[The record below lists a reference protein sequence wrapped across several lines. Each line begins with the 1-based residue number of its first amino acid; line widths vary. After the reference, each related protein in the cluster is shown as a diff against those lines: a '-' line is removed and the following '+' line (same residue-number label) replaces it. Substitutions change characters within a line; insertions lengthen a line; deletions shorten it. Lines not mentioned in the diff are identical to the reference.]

1 VSNKVETL
9 LSDVMDKGLSYKE
22 DVMDEYL
29 MNINMRSTLLKNA
42 PGILVILV
50 ILMGITTPAM
60 AGERFVSGGPN
71 LTAAILGSND
81 FSPGEDITI
90 PVTIQNSGLLEYVF
104 TYPNQLTAADLPNTA
119 KLMTVTLGSGG
130 APVTIKSDPQL
141 LGDLLGGR
149 NTVANFKVK
158 IAPDAPHETYNLPLT
173 IRYTYLMRA
182 DQYGTD
188 LLQYFYKEQE
198 ETLNLPVRIRPEVLL
213 DVTSVGSGD
222 LNAGTTG
229 YLNISLKN
237 NGNEDG
243 RESIVKLV
251 QNGNSPVVPVASSVY
266 IGDFPKN
273 STVPLQ
279 YKVSVSR
286 DAEAISYP
294 VNISVTYKNRDGDIV
309 TTDTVTFGVP
319 VGGKIAFI
327 VVSPPVQMSPGERKV
342 IAVTYRNTGTTG
354 VNSAQARIFTVDPF
368 TSSDDTSYLGD
379 LAPGMEK
386 TAYFDITADPG
397 ATVKVYGL
405 DSEIMYR
412 DALNNDQ
419 VSDRVKLE
427 VNITPTSLFRQVSSN
442 PYAIVLIV
450 IIIVGI
456 VYFGVIRRRKKSR

>member
-1 VSNKVETL
+1 MRNKRLTTSLRVLAVLVL
-9 LSDVMDKGLSYKE
+9 LV
-22 DVMDEYL
+22 
-29 MNINMRSTLLKNA
+29 
-42 PGILVILV
+42 GIAA
-50 ILMGITTPAM
+50 PAM
-60 AGERFVSGGPN
+60 AGERFVSGGPD

-81 FSPGEDITI
+81 FSPGDEITI

-119 KLMTVTLGSGG
+119 KLMMVTLGPGD
-130 APVTIKSDPQL
+130 APVTVRSDPQL
-141 LGDLLGGR
+141 LGDLAGGR
-149 NTVANFKVK
+149 NTVANFKVQ
-158 IAPDAPHETYNLPLT
+158 IAPDAPYETYTLPLT

-188 LLQYFYKEQE
+188 MLQYFYKEQV
-198 ETLNLPVRIRPEVLL
+198 ETMNLPIRIKPEVLL
-213 DVTSVGSGD
+213 DVMSVGSGG

-237 NGNEDG
+237 IGNEDG

-286 DAEAISYP
+286 DAEAITYP
-294 VNISVTYKNRDGDIV
+294 VNITVTYKNRDGDLV
-309 TTDTVTFGVP
+309 TTDTVTLGVP
-319 VGGKIAFI
+319 VGGKIAFTI
-327 VVSPPVQMSPGERKV
+327 VSPPVEMSPGERKV

-379 LAPGMEK
+379 LAPGGEK
-386 TAYFDITADPG
+386 IAHFDITADPG
-397 ATVKVYGL
+397 ATVKDYGL
-405 DSEIMYR
+405 DSEILYR

-419 VSDRVKLE
+419 VSDRVKLT
-427 VNITPTSLFRQVSSN
+427 VDITSSSLVKQVSSN
-442 PYAIVLIV
+442 PFAIVVLLLIV
-450 IIIVGI
+450 VAI
-456 VYFGVIRRRKKSR
+456 VYFGIIRRRKKTR

>member
-1 VSNKVETL
+1 
-9 LSDVMDKGLSYKE
+9 
-22 DVMDEYL
+22 MDEHTRDIDTWAPIYMSL
-29 MNINMRSTLLKNA
+29 KLLA
-42 PGILVILV
+42 VLV
-50 ILMGITTPAM
+50 ILMGVVTPVM

-81 FSPGEDITI
+81 FSPGDDITI
-90 PVTIQNSGLLEYVF
+90 PVTIQNSGLLDYVF

-119 KLMTVTLGSGG
+119 KLMTVTLGPGD

-141 LGDLLGGR
+141 LGDLQGGR
-149 NTVANFKVK
+149 NMVTGFKVK
-158 IAPDAPHETYNLPLT
+158 IAPDAPLDTYSLPLT

-188 LLQYFYKEQE
+188 VLQYFYKEQE
-198 ETLNLPVRIRPEVLL
+198 ETLNLPIRIRPEVLL

-237 NGNEDG
+237 IGNENG

-251 QNGNSPVVPVASSVY
+251 QNGNSPVVPIASSVF
-266 IGDFPKN
+266 IGDFSKN

-286 DAEAISYP
+286 DAEAITYP

-309 TTDTVTFGVP
+309 TTDTVSFGVP
-319 VGGKIAFI
+319 IGGKIAFS

-342 IAVTYRNTGTTG
+342 ISVTYRNTGTAG

-379 LAPGMEK
+379 IAPGMEK

-397 ATVKVYGL
+397 ATVKDYGL
-405 DSEIMYR
+405 DSEILYR

-419 VSDRVKLE
+419 VSDRIKVA
-427 VNITPTSLFRQVSSN
+427 VDVTSSSVVRQVVSN
-442 PYAIVLIV
+442 PYVLIV
-450 IIIVGI
+450 IALVAVAA
-456 VYFGVIRRRKKSR
+456 VYFGVIQRRKKSR

>member
-1 VSNKVETL
+1 
-9 LSDVMDKGLSYKE
+9 
-22 DVMDEYL
+22 MDEYL

-50 ILMGITTPAM
+50 ILMGIITPAM

-309 TTDTVTFGVP
+309 TTDTVTLGVP

-354 VNSAQARIFTVDPF
+354 VNSAQARVFTVDPF

-397 ATVKVYGL
+397 ATAKVYGL

-427 VNITPTSLFRQVSSN
+427 VDITPTSLVRQVSSN
-442 PYAIVLIV
+442 PYAIVIIV
-450 IIIVGI
+450 IIIVAV

>member
-1 VSNKVETL
+1 
-9 LSDVMDKGLSYKE
+9 
-22 DVMDEYL
+22 MDEHL
-29 MNINMRSTLLKNA
+29 KNIGMKATLLKTSFKL
-42 PGILVILV
+42 LVILV
-50 ILMGITTPAM
+50 ILMGVAAPAM

-104 TYPNQLTAADLPNTA
+104 TYPNQMTAADLPNTA
-119 KLMTVTLGSGG
+119 KLMTVMLGSGD

-141 LGDLLGGR
+141 LGDLQGGR

-188 LLQYFYKEQE
+188 VLQYFYKERE

-213 DVTSVGSGD
+213 DVTAVRSGD

-251 QNGNSPVVPVASSVY
+251 QNGNSPVVPIASNVY

-273 STVPLQ
+273 STIPLQ

-309 TTDTVTFGVP
+309 TSDTVTFGVP
-319 VGGKIAFI
+319 VGGKIAFT

-386 TAYFDITADPG
+386 AAHFDITADPG
-397 ATVKVYGL
+397 ATVKEYGL

-419 VSDRVKLE
+419 VSDRVKLTVE
-427 VNITPTSLFRQVSSN
+427 VAPSSLVKQVSAN
-442 PYAIVLIV
+442 PYALVIIV
-450 IIIVGI
+450 IIIVAV
-456 VYFGVIRRRKKSR
+456 VYFGVIRQRKKPR

>member
-1 VSNKVETL
+1 
-9 LSDVMDKGLSYKE
+9 
-22 DVMDEYL
+22 MDEHCKK
-29 MNINMRSTLLKNA
+29 INMRNKRLITSLRVLAVLVLLV
-42 PGILVILV
+42 GIAA
-50 ILMGITTPAM
+50 PAM

-81 FSPGEDITI
+81 FSPGDEITI

-119 KLMTVTLGSGG
+119 KLMMVTLGPGD
-130 APVTIKSDPQL
+130 APVTVRSDPQL
-141 LGDLLGGR
+141 LGDLAGGR

-158 IAPDAPHETYNLPLT
+158 IAPDAPYETYNLPLT

-188 LLQYFYKEQE
+188 MLQYFYKEQV
-198 ETLNLPVRIRPEVLL
+198 ETLNLPIRIKPEVLL
-213 DVTSVGSGD
+213 EVMSVGSGG

-237 NGNEDG
+237 IGNEDG

-266 IGDFPKN
+266 IGNFPKN
-273 STVPLQ
+273 SIVPLQ

-286 DAEAISYP
+286 DAEAITYP
-294 VNISVTYKNRDGDIV
+294 VNITVTYKNRDGDLV
-309 TTDTVTFGVP
+309 TTDTVTLGVP
-319 VGGKIAFI
+319 VGGKIAFTI
-327 VVSPPVQMSPGERKV
+327 VSPPVEMSPGERKV

-354 VNSAQARIFTVDPF
+354 VNSALARIFTVDPF

-379 LAPGMEK
+379 LAPGEEK
-386 TAYFDITADPG
+386 IAHFDITADPG
-397 ATVKVYGL
+397 TTVKDYGL
-405 DSEIMYR
+405 DSEILYR

-419 VSDRVKLE
+419 VSDRVKLT
-427 VNITPTSLFRQVSSN
+427 VDITSSSLVKQVSSN
-442 PYAIVLIV
+442 PFAIVVLLLIV
-450 IIIVGI
+450 VAI
-456 VYFGVIRRRKKSR
+456 VYFGIIRRRKKTR

>member
-1 VSNKVETL
+1 
-9 LSDVMDKGLSYKE
+9 
-22 DVMDEYL
+22 MDEHTRD
-29 MNINMRSTLLKNA
+29 IDTWAPIFNMSLKFLA
-42 PGILVILV
+42 VLV
-50 ILMGITTPAM
+50 ILMGIVTPVM

-81 FSPGEDITI
+81 FSPGYDITI
-90 PVTIQNSGLLEYVF
+90 PVTIQNSGLLDYVF
-104 TYPNQLTAADLPNTA
+104 TYPNQMTAADLPNTA
-119 KLMTVTLGSGG
+119 KLMTVTLGPGD
-130 APVTIKSDPQL
+130 APVTIRSDPQL
-141 LGDLLGGR
+141 LGDLQGGR
-149 NTVANFKVK
+149 NLVTSFKVK
-158 IAPDAPHETYNLPLT
+158 IAPDAPLDTYSLPLK

-188 LLQYFYKEQE
+188 VLQYFYKEQE
-198 ETLNLPVRIRPEVLL
+198 ETLNLPIRIRPEVLL

-237 NGNEDG
+237 TGNEDG

-251 QNGNSPVVPVASSVY
+251 QNGNSPVVPIASSVF

-286 DAEAISYP
+286 DAEAITYP
-294 VNISVTYKNRDGDIV
+294 VNISVMYKNRDGDIV
-309 TTDTVTFGVP
+309 TTDTVSFGVP
-319 VGGKIAFI
+319 IGGKIAFS

-342 IAVTYRNTGTTG
+342 IPVTYRNIGTAG

-379 LAPGMEK
+379 IAPGMEK

-397 ATVKVYGL
+397 ATVKNYGL

-419 VSDRVKLE
+419 VSDRVK
-427 VNITPTSLFRQVSSN
+427 VAVDVTSTSLVRQIVSN
-442 PYAIVLIV
+442 PYALIV
-450 IIIVGI
+450 IALVVIAA
-456 VYFGVIRRRKKSR
+456 VYFGVIQRRKKSR

>member
-1 VSNKVETL
+1 MGWQNRHL
-9 LSDVMDKGLSYKE
+9 GRE
-22 DVMDEYL
+22 DVMDEHL
-29 MNINMRSTLLKNA
+29 QNIDMSTTIFPALLKFLA
-42 PGILVILV
+42 VLLILTGIV
-50 ILMGITTPAM
+50 TPVM

-81 FSPGEDITI
+81 FSPGDDVTI
-90 PVTIQNSGLLEYVF
+90 PVTIQNSGLLDYVF

-119 KLMTVTLGSGG
+119 KLMTVTLGSGD

-149 NTVANFKVK
+149 NIVTSFKVK
-158 IAPDAPHETYNLPLT
+158 IAPDAPYETYNLPLT

-188 LLQYFYKEQE
+188 VLQYFYKQQE

-213 DVTSVGSGD
+213 DVISVGSGD

-237 NGNEDG
+237 IGNEDG

-251 QNGNSPVVPVASSVY
+251 QNGNSPVVPLASSVY

-273 STVPLQ
+273 STVQLQ

-286 DAEAISYP
+286 DAEAITYP
-294 VNISVTYKNRDGDIV
+294 VNISVTYKNRDGDVV
-309 TTDTVTFGVP
+309 TTDAVTLGVP
-319 VGGKIAFI
+319 VGGKIAFS

-354 VNSAQARIFTVDPF
+354 VYSAQARIFTVDPF
-368 TSSDDTSYLGD
+368 TSNDDTSFLGD
-379 LAPGMEK
+379 IAPGMEK

-397 ATVKVYGL
+397 ATVKDYGL

-412 DALNNDQ
+412 DVLNYDQ
-419 VSDRVKLE
+419 VSDRVK
-427 VNITPTSLFRQVSSN
+427 VTVSITSSSLFRQIMAN
-442 PYAIVLIV
+442 PYVLI
-450 IIIVGI
+450 IIGLVVVAG
-456 VYFGVIRRRKKSR
+456 VYFGVTQRRKKSH

>member
-1 VSNKVETL
+1 
-9 LSDVMDKGLSYKE
+9 
-22 DVMDEYL
+22 MDEHAK
-29 MNINMRSTLLKNA
+29 NIDTSAQIFNTTLKLLA
-42 PGILVILV
+42 VLV
-50 ILMGITTPAM
+50 ILMGVVTPVM

-81 FSPGEDITI
+81 FSPGDDVTI
-90 PVTIQNSGLLEYVF
+90 PVTIQNSGLLDYVF
-104 TYPNQLTAADLPNTA
+104 TYPNQMTAADLPNTA
-119 KLMTVTLGSGG
+119 KLMTVTLGAGD

-141 LGDLLGGR
+141 LGDLQGGR
-149 NTVANFKVK
+149 NLVTSFKVK
-158 IAPDAPHETYNLPLT
+158 IAPDAPLDTYNLPLT

-188 LLQYFYKEQE
+188 VLQYFYKEQD
-198 ETLNLPVRIRPEVLL
+198 ETLNLPIRIRPEVLL
-213 DVTSVGSGD
+213 DVISVGSGG

-229 YLNISLKN
+229 YLNINLKN
-237 NGNEDG
+237 IGNEDG

-251 QNGNSPVVPVASSVY
+251 QNGNSPVVPIASSVF

-286 DAEAISYP
+286 DAEAITYP
-294 VNISVTYKNRDGDIV
+294 VNISVTYKNREGDIV
-309 TTDTVTFGVP
+309 TTDTVSFGVP
-319 VGGKIAFI
+319 IGGKIAFS

-342 IAVTYRNTGTTG
+342 IPVTYRNTGTAG

-379 LAPGMEK
+379 IAPGMEK

-397 ATVKVYGL
+397 ATVKDYGL
-405 DSEIMYR
+405 DSEILYR

-419 VSDRVKLE
+419 VSDRVK
-427 VNITPTSLFRQVSSN
+427 VAVDVTSSSLVRQIVSN
-442 PYAIVLIV
+442 PYLLIV
-450 IIIVGI
+450 IALVAIAA
-456 VYFGVIRRRKKSR
+456 VYFGVIQRRKKSR

>member
-1 VSNKVETL
+1 
-9 LSDVMDKGLSYKE
+9 
-22 DVMDEYL
+22 MDEHCKK
-29 MNINMRSTLLKNA
+29 ITMRNKRLTTSLRVLAVLVLLV
-42 PGILVILV
+42 GIAA
-50 ILMGITTPAM
+50 PAM
-60 AGERFVSGGPN
+60 AGERFVSGGPD

-81 FSPGEDITI
+81 FSPGDEITI

-119 KLMTVTLGSGG
+119 KLMMVTLGPGD
-130 APVTIKSDPQL
+130 APVTVRSDPQL
-141 LGDLLGGR
+141 LGDLAGGR
-149 NTVANFKVK
+149 NTVANFKVQ
-158 IAPDAPHETYNLPLT
+158 IAPDAPYETYTLPLT

-188 LLQYFYKEQE
+188 MLQYFYKEQV
-198 ETLNLPVRIRPEVLL
+198 ETMNLPIRIKPEVLL
-213 DVTSVGSGD
+213 DVMSVGSGG

-237 NGNEDG
+237 IGNEDG

-286 DAEAISYP
+286 DAEAITYP
-294 VNISVTYKNRDGDIV
+294 VNITVTYKNRDGDLV
-309 TTDTVTFGVP
+309 TTDTVTLGVP
-319 VGGKIAFI
+319 VGGKIAFTI
-327 VVSPPVQMSPGERKV
+327 VSPPVEMSPGERKV

-379 LAPGMEK
+379 LAPGGEK
-386 TAYFDITADPG
+386 IAHFDITADPG
-397 ATVKVYGL
+397 ATVKDYGL
-405 DSEIMYR
+405 DSEILYR

-419 VSDRVKLE
+419 VSDRVKLT
-427 VNITPTSLFRQVSSN
+427 VDITSSSLVKQVSSN
-442 PYAIVLIV
+442 PFAIVVLLLIV
-450 IIIVGI
+450 VAI
-456 VYFGVIRRRKKSR
+456 VYFGIIRRRKKTR

>member
-1 VSNKVETL
+1 
-9 LSDVMDKGLSYKE
+9 
-22 DVMDEYL
+22 MDEHTRDIDMWAPIYMSL
-29 MNINMRSTLLKNA
+29 KLLA
-42 PGILVILV
+42 VLV
-50 ILMGITTPAM
+50 ILMGVVTPVM

-81 FSPGEDITI
+81 FSPGDDITI
-90 PVTIQNSGLLEYVF
+90 PVTIQNSGLLDYVF

-119 KLMTVTLGSGG
+119 KLMTVTLGPGD

-141 LGDLLGGR
+141 LGDLQGGR
-149 NTVANFKVK
+149 NMVTGFKVK
-158 IAPDAPHETYNLPLT
+158 IAPDAPLDTYSLPLT

-188 LLQYFYKEQE
+188 VLQYFYKEQE
-198 ETLNLPVRIRPEVLL
+198 ETLNLPIRIRPEVLL

-237 NGNEDG
+237 IGNENG

-251 QNGNSPVVPVASSVY
+251 QNGNSPVVPIASSVF
-266 IGDFPKN
+266 IGDFSKN

-286 DAEAISYP
+286 DAEAITYP

-309 TTDTVTFGVP
+309 TTDTVSFGVP
-319 VGGKIAFI
+319 IGGKIAFS

-342 IAVTYRNTGTTG
+342 ISVTYRNTGTAG

-379 LAPGMEK
+379 IAPGMEK

-397 ATVKVYGL
+397 ATVKDYGL
-405 DSEIMYR
+405 DSEILYR

-419 VSDRVKLE
+419 VSDRIKVA
-427 VNITPTSLFRQVSSN
+427 VDVTSSSVVRQVVSN
-442 PYAIVLIV
+442 PYVLIV
-450 IIIVGI
+450 IALVAVAA
-456 VYFGVIRRRKKSR
+456 VYFGVIQRRKKSR

>member
-1 VSNKVETL
+1 MT
-9 LSDVMDKGLSYKE
+9 GLPYKE
-22 DVMDEYL
+22 DLMEEYL
-29 MNINMRSTLLKNA
+29 KNINIRIALCNTSLR
-42 PGILVILV
+42 ILVVFV
-50 ILMGITTPAM
+50 ILIGITTPAM
-60 AGERFVSGGPN
+60 AGERFVSGGPI
-71 LTAAILGSND
+71 LTATILGSND
-81 FSPGEDITI
+81 FSPGEDVTI
-90 PVTIQNSGLLEYVF
+90 PVTIQNSGLLDYVF

-119 KLMTVTLGSGG
+119 KLMMVILGPGD

-149 NTVANFKVK
+149 NTVASFKVK
-158 IAPDAPHETYNLPLT
+158 IAPDAPHETYILPLT

-188 LLQYFYKEQE
+188 VLQYFYKEQE
-198 ETLNLPVRIRPEVLL
+198 ETLNIPVRIRPEVLL
-213 DVTSVGSGD
+213 AVTSAGSGN

-237 NGNEDG
+237 TGNEDG

-279 YKVSVSR
+279 YKVSVNR

-294 VNISVTYKNRDGDIV
+294 VNISVTYKNRDGDLV
-309 TTDTVTFGVP
+309 TTDAVTFGVP
-319 VGGKIAFI
+319 VGGKIAFTI
-327 VVSPPVQMSPGERKV
+327 TSSPVQMSPSERKV

-379 LAPGMEK
+379 LSPGMEK

-397 ATVKVYGL
+397 ATVKEYGL

-419 VSDRVKLE
+419 VSDRVKLA
-427 VNITPTSLFRQVSSN
+427 VDVTPTSLAKKVSSN
-442 PYAIVLIV
+442 PYALVIIV
-450 IIIVGI
+450 IIVVAIA
-456 VYFGVIRRRKKSR
+456 YFGVFRRKQKSR